1 MTYLPP
7 ITDPLA
13 LRREFVAL
21 DTQQLVHV
29 AKAIHR
35 HAEQHPEMTDR
46 EALQTVKLL
55 IEEALEHEP
64 G

>member
-13 LRREFVAL
+13 LRQHFVAL

-46 EALQTVKLL
+46 AALQTVKLL